1 MEPPPQRT
9 KRARRKSSGGAAGD
23 SGRGKEQVFER
34 WNLRHSERSERGGKV
49 PEGLRVI
56 QVGIRSRSLSEGTS
70 AGSSEADEEEK
81 FRRGCG

>member
-9 KRARRKSSGGAAGD
+9 KRARRKSSRGAAGD
-23 SGRGKEQVFER
+23 SGRDEEQVFER

-56 QVGIRSRSLSEGTS
+56 QVGD
-70 AGSSEADEEEK
+70 SSTLGKDATAD
-81 FRRGCG
+81 